1 MRQTKTIL
9 AYSCAARGF
18 EFADFVPAE
27 VRVTIAIHDS
37 REYLIPLIPTHRAL
51 VHVFVGRL
59 GVIRRENTASL
70 ELGKT
75 LLHDIADFC
84 S

>member
-1 MRQTKTIL
+1 MRL
-9 AYSCAARGF
+9 DGGF
-18 EFADFVPAE
+18 EFADFVLAD
-27 VRVTIAIHDS
+27 VRFGIAIHDS
-37 REYLIPLIPTHRAL
+37 REYLIPLIPTNRAL